1 MVTRSLKKALVNILA
16 RTLVRQQFE
25 AFSTVTFEAANGV
38 PAVVVTATIMEFTL
52 INVFAGFAIR
62 LKSKSYWAAA
72 AYTCGC
78 VLTRAVT
85 ASVIQRTCLHKQST
99 LNSFVY
105 LSQGRG
111 IVIRGGG
118 GHFILFYTGSAICVQ
133 GVPDV
138 TPADGPLLGVLT
150 DVLAAPVAMVTGQN
164 AAPLVLG
171 QLETRPALTGNA
183 TFGCFLTDVSTA
195 MFFVHAAQAF
205 HGAMDACVLIVTQ
218 EKTFLAAA
226 LIASHGV
233 DTYMLTA
240 TIVED
245 TFIHIETVVSIMCQM
260 KPIKAS
266 TAVIAGYVVTFVYTA
281 AIVFQ
286 ITFIN
291 VFTMFPV
298 PFKSCFTSALV

>member
-1 MVTRSLKKALVNILA
+1 MVT
-16 RTLVRQQFE
+16 
-25 AFSTVTFEAANGV
+25 AAV
-38 PAVVVTATIMEFTL
+38 MKFTL
-52 INVFAGFAIR
+52 INVFAGFDVR
-62 LKSKSYWAAA
+62 LESKSHWAAA
-72 AYTCGC
+72 ANTCGC
-78 VLTRAVT
+78 VLTGAVT
-85 ASVIQRTCLHKQST
+85 ASVIHRTCLHEQST
-99 LNSFVY
+99 LDSLVH

-118 GHFILFYTGSAICVQ
+118 GRFIPFYTASAICVQ
-133 GVPDV
+133 RVPDV
-138 TPADGPLLGVLT
+138 TPADGPLLCVFT
-150 DVLAAPVAMVTGQN
+150 DVLAAPVAMVTGQD

-171 QLETRPALTGNA
+171 QFKARPALTGDA

-195 MFFVHAAQAF
+195 VFFIHAAHAF

-218 EKTFLAAA
+218 EKAFLAAA

-281 AIVFQ
+281 TIVFQ

-291 VFTMFPV
+291 VFTVFPV
-298 PFKSCFTSALV
+298 PFKACFTSALV